1 VKALTQ
7 HPYISTR
14 NLNYSPGD
22 MLPKE
27 QKENEKLKKKLKVV
41 QKEYEAMHD
50 ENVKGKLYGRKQH
63 VGAKNL

>member
-27 QKENEKLKKKLKVV
+27 QKENEKLKKKLKV
-41 QKEYEAMHD
+41 EAMHD